1 VAQEFFRWL
10 TLMIA
15 EDTLLRPAVFCVL
28 LVLFASLE
36 SLFPRKSR
44 TQKRLRRWFGNLGV
58 LVVGTALTRIIL
70 PLAPVAAAI
79 WGQGLGIGILNS
91 VNIPILISAALTFV
105 LLDLLIYGQHRLF
118 HSVPLLWRLHGMH
131 HTDMDLD
138 VTSGLRFHPL
148 EILLSLAIKILAVCA
163 LGAPPVAVLIFEMV
177 LNGTSMFNH
186 SNLRIPI
193 RLDAVLRL
201 FVVTPDMHRVHHSI
215 IHNETNSNF
224 GFNIPIWDRIF
235 RTYLS
240 APSKGHDGMTIGL
253 PVFRDERSIKLTG
266 LLVQPFVDSS
276 SPESKKGDG

>member
-1 VAQEFFRWL
+1 
-10 TLMIA
+10 MIA

-28 LVLFASLE
+28 LVLLASLE
-36 SLFPRKSR
+36 SLFPRKDR

-79 WGQGLGIGILNS
+79 LVQGLGIGILNS
-91 VNIPILISAALTFV
+91 VNIPILISGALTFV

-118 HSVPLLWRLHGMH
+118 HSVPLLWRLHRMH

-186 SNLRIPI
+186 SNLRIPS

-215 IHNETNSNF
+215 IHDETNSNF

-240 APSKGHDGMTIGL
+240 APSKGHHGMTIGL